1 MKEKENHQLKEHN
14 IWAEWDSR
22 LSHLSWDYDSLVPLL
37 FISSSFAIT
46 SGVSFILTAFVL
58 GFFLFF
64 CCFSE
69 VLSFLSL
76 CYFERFERH
85 APVFFFFFCSA
96 CPCRDNIWRNA
107 VCRSNQFRALHW
119 THFFYFNWWI
129 AVNIEPLLTRC
140 RTWSFCC
147 LVDKGCD
154 YQLFS
159 LFDLSIVGMS
169 EYAVM
174 CLFKPNHLII
184 SGLSTGGA
192 QTESRLCSIWKLE
205 KITPEISEGSSEVA
219 VFIIYWK
226 TVYRTASNWASDQ
239 CCSFI
244 RGAVFIILNA

>member
-1 MKEKENHQLKEHN
+1 MKEKENHQLREHN

-22 LSHLSWDYDSLVPLL
+22 HSHLSWDYDSLVPLL

-96 CPCRDNIWRNA
+96 CPCGDNIWRNA

-226 TVYRTASNWASDQ
+226 TVYRTASNWEIEPLISVVLL
-239 CCSFI
+239 S
-244 RGAVFIILNA
+244 GAQFL